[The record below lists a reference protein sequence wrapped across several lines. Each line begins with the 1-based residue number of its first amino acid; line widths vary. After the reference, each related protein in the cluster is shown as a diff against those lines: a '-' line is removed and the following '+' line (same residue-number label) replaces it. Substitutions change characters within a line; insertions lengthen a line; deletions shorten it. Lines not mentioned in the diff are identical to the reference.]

1 MLRILH
7 LITRLRRELPL
18 KGKPSFYAIRWFKI
32 LRKLKTVRGITE
44 SLPLEWEKAEV

>member
-1 MLRILH
+1 MALAPFPI
-7 LITRLRRELPL
+7 

-44 SLPLEWEKAEV
+44 SLPLEGKVAPQVTDEV